1 MSAPR
6 DDGVYLGHIRD
17 SIARIESYT
26 AGISEAEFLNTPMV
40 QDAVIHQI
48 QILGE
53 AANRLSADFQQRVS
67 SIPWR
72 DIIGMRNKLVH
83 DYMGVDLGA
92 VWHTVVRD
100 IPALRAELERVV

>member
-6 DDGVYLGHIRD
+6 DDSVYLGHIRD

-26 AGISEAEFLNTPMV
+26 DGLSEAEFLSAPMV

-53 AANRLSADFQQRVS
+53 AASRLSAGFQQRS
-67 SIPWR
+67 ESIPWR
-72 DIIGMRNKLVH
+72 DIIGMRHKLVH

-92 VWHTVVRD
+92 VWHTVVLD
-100 IPALRAELERVV
+100 IPALKTELERLA